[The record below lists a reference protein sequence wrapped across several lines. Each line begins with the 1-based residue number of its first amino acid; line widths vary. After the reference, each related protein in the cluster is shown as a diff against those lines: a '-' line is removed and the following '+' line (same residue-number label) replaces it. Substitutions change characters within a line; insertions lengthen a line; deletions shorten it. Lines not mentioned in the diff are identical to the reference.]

1 MSKLIKPVF
10 PGSVLPE
17 DPAAC
22 RLLGLYPQRQEGL
35 WLQRIK
41 LPGGVITSRQWKC
54 LADICEKHLGS
65 TPMRLTT
72 RQDIELHNIPGDT
85 VPLIQKILHESGIT
99 GLGACGDTLRN
110 ITICPGS
117 GLCQGSHDL
126 QRLAVAVSMLLERYP
141 QIYSL
146 PRKFK
151 ISFSSC
157 KNACAQPWIND
168 LGYITKT
175 VDGETVFDIIGAGS
189 LGSSPATGI
198 VLKKDVP
205 LSDVLL
211 VSLAAVRLF
220 YEHGYREKRSK
231 ARLRHVRERVG
242 DDVFIEMLDAEITKC
257 RDEKFPLIADIVR
270 HDEKFSRVA
279 ELNFAFGDIT
289 PSQAEAIAQLTLD
302 KNVIVRIQNHHKIS
316 VYSLDTE
323 KALGFIS
330 DSPHLNFLLN
340 GPDVLSCPGTGYC
353 KLALVDTNRAEND
366 LREVMKGINAGP
378 VRISGCPNGCAHT
391 GVAAIGL
398 SGRIKKIESG
408 EKIEG
413 FEVLTGGGM
422 GKTPVLAQK
431 KISFIPIAEIKTLFD
446 KLP

>member
-1 MSKLIKPVF
+1 MSKLKKPVF

-17 DPAAC
+17 DPAVC

-41 LPGGVITSRQWKC
+41 LSGGIITSRHWKC
-54 LADICEKHLGS
+54 LADICEKYLGA
-65 TPMRLTT
+65 TPLRLTT
-72 RQDIELHNIPGDT
+72 RQDIELHNIPIDK
-85 VPLIQKILHESGIT
+85 VPLIQKILHESGMT

-126 QRLAVAVSMLLERYP
+126 QRLAVAVSIVLERYP

-168 LGYITKT
+168 LGYITKS

-189 LGSSPATGI
+189 LGSRPATGI
-198 VLKKDVP
+198 VLRKDVP

-211 VSLAAVRLF
+211 VSLAAIRLF
-220 YEHGYREKRSK
+220 HEQGDREKRSK

-270 HDEKFSRVA
+270 HDEKFSLVA
-279 ELNFAFGDIT
+279 ELNFPFGDIS
-289 PSQAEAIAQLTLD
+289 PSQAEAIAQLSLD

-316 VYSLDTE
+316 VYSRDIG
-323 KALGFIS
+323 KALGFITGS
-330 DSPHLNFLLN
+330 SHLNFVLN

-366 LREVMKGINAGP
+366 LREVTKGINAGP

-391 GVAAIGL
+391 GVAPIGL
-398 SGRIKKIESG
+398 SGRIKKNESG
-408 EKIEG
+408 ERIEG

-431 KISFIPIAEIKTLFD
+431 KISFIPAAEIKTLFD

>member
-1 MSKLIKPVF
+1 
-10 PGSVLPE
+10 
-17 DPAAC
+17 
-22 RLLGLYPQRQEGL
+22 
-35 WLQRIK
+35 
-41 LPGGVITSRQWKC
+41 
-54 LADICEKHLGS
+54 
-65 TPMRLTT
+65 MRLTT
-72 RQDIELHNIPGDT
+72 RQDIELHNIPGDK

-126 QRLAVAVSMLLERYP
+126 QRLAVAVSILLESFP
-141 QIYSL
+141 HIYKL

-157 KNACAQPWIND
+157 ENACAQPWIND
-168 LGYITKT
+168 LGFITKT

-189 LGSSPATGI
+189 LGARPATGI

-211 VSLAAVRLF
+211 VALAAVRLF
-220 YEHGYREKRSK
+220 NDHGDREKRTK
-231 ARLRHVRERVG
+231 ARLRHIRERVG
-242 DDVFIEMLDAEITKC
+242 DDVFIEMLDDEIRKC

-270 HDEKFSRVA
+270 HDEKFSCVA
-279 ELNFAFGDIT
+279 ELNFAFGDV
-289 PSQAEAIAQLTLD
+289 SSAQAEAIAQLILD
-302 KNVIVRIQNHHKIS
+302 NNVIVRIQNHHKIS
-316 VYSLDTE
+316 VYSRDTE

-330 DSPHLNFLLN
+330 DSPQLNFLIN
-340 GPDVLSCPGTGYC
+340 DPDVLSCPGTGYC
-353 KLALVDTNRAEND
+353 KLALVDTNTAEND
-366 LREVMKGINAGP
+366 LRKVMKGISAGP

-398 SGRIKKIESG
+398 SGRIKKNESG

-431 KISFIPIAEIKTLFD
+431 KISFIPVAEIKKLFD
-446 KLP
+446 KLPQ

>member
-1 MSKLIKPVF
+1 MSNFKKPVF
-10 PGSVLPE
+10 PCSILPE
-17 DPAAC
+17 DPAQC

-41 LPGGVITSRQWKC
+41 LPGGVITSRNWKY
-54 LADICEKHLGS
+54 LADICDKHLKS

-72 RQDIELHNIPGDT
+72 RQDIELHNIPGEK
-85 VPLIQKILHESGIT
+85 VALIQKILNEAGIT

-126 QRLAVAVSMLLERYP
+126 QRLAVAVSILLESYSK
-141 QIYSL
+141 IYSL

-168 LGYITKT
+168 LGFITKT
-175 VDGETVFDIIGAGS
+175 IDGETVFDIIGAGS
-189 LGSSPATGI
+189 LGSRPATGI

-220 YEHGYREKRSK
+220 NDHGDREKRSK

-242 DDVFIEMLDAEITKC
+242 DDVFIEMLDDEIRKC

-270 HDEKFSRVA
+270 HDEKFFRVA
-279 ELNFAFGDIT
+279 ELNFAFGDVS
-289 PSQAEAIAQLTLD
+289 PAQAEAIAQLTLD
-302 KNVIVRIQNHHKIS
+302 NNVIVRLQNHHKIS
-316 VYSLDTE
+316 VYSNDTE
-323 KALGFIS
+323 KTLKFIRSSSVLNLLLG
-330 DSPHLNFLLN
+330 
-340 GPDVLSCPGTGYC
+340 GPDIASCPGTGYC
-353 KLALVDTNRAEND
+353 KLALVDTNRAERD
-366 LREVMKGINAGP
+366 LRELLKDADVGP

-391 GVAAIGL
+391 GVAHIGL
-398 SGRIKKIESG
+398 SGKIQKNDSG
-408 EKIEG
+408 EKIEC
-413 FEVLTGGGM
+413 FQILKDGGM
-422 GKTPVLAQK
+422 GKTAALAK
-431 KISFIPIAEIKTLFD
+431 KHISFVPASEIKSLLD
-446 KLP
+446 NL